1 MQLRSYSKKK
11 EAQQHQQPQ
20 HQPNAIVTSSIQGIN
35 SVVSSMSLCEA
46 GAGDHLATINLSA
59 QPGEKKRLLSVTGA
73 QTFLVN
79 YAES

>member
-11 EAQQHQQPQ
+11 EAPPHQSQHQ
-20 HQPNAIVTSSIQGIN
+20 HNAIVTSTIQGIN
-35 SVVSSMSLCEA
+35 SVISSMSLCEA
-46 GAGDHLATINLSA
+46 GNVDNLATINLSA
-59 QPGEKKRLLSVTGA
+59 QPGEKKRLLSITGA

>member
-11 EAQQHQQPQ
+11 ETQQPP
-20 HQPNAIVTSSIQGIN
+20 HQPNAIVTSAIQGIN

-46 GAGDHLATINLSA
+46 GVGDHLAVINLSA
-59 QPGEKKRLLSVTGA
+59 QPGEKKRLLSITGA